1 MGEALPV
8 SAQQIQAGFASMC
21 LAHTPF
27 SVFGLSPSPT
37 PPQDAHGSLETE
49 QRAACSGHANIRG
62 QMPKSSHWK
71 RKAGCVSGLGTY
83 FVVY

>member
-8 SAQQIQAGFASMC
+8 SAQQIQAGFAGAC

-37 PPQDAHGSLETE
+37 PPQDAHGSLGDGTE
-49 QRAACSGHANIRG
+49 GCLFRAWG
-62 QMPKSSHWK
+62 W
-71 RKAGCVSGLGTY
+71 
-83 FVVY
+83 

>member
-8 SAQQIQAGFASMC
+8 SAQQIQAGFAGAC

-37 PPQDAHGSLETE
+37 PPHDSLGSL
-49 QRAACSGHANIRG
+49 GD
-62 QMPKSSHWK
+62 
-71 RKAGCVSGLGTY
+71 
-83 FVVY
+83 